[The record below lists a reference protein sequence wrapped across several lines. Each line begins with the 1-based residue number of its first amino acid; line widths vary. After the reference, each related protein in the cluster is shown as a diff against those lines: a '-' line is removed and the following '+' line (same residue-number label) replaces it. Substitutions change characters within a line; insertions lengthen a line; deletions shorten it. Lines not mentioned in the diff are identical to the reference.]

1 MANKNASQLGI
12 IKKTKKNSEQKAVEL
27 VKSLKDAMFA
37 PKNIINIGNA
47 DLGRYLFMHE
57 KAIKSGASS
66 PSIRANYRAILKEL
80 RNREN

>member
-1 MANKNASQLGI
+1 
-12 IKKTKKNSEQKAVEL
+12 
-27 VKSLKDAMFA
+27 MFE

>member
-12 IKKTKKNSEQKAVEL
+12 IKKSNKKAEQEAVKL
-27 VKSLKDAMFA
+27 VKSLKDNMFE
-37 PKNIINIGNA
+37 PKNIIDIGNA

-57 KAIKSGASS
+57 RAIKSGASS